1 MTTVRERSSVSYLLA
16 LPAALWM
23 LGALV
28 APILFIIWISLSTTR
43 SFSISSSLG
52 FKYYIKFFTSST
64 YMGLLWDTVLQ
75 TFLLM
80 AITMILGYCMAYFIV
95 TKVERPGRKLVIFLL
110 LIIPFWTSALI
121 RTIAWIPFLG
131 VTGVVNQTLLFL
143 GIIDEPIGV
152 FLFSRTGI
160 TLAQISFYTL
170 MATGPVVY
178 VLRTIPLS
186 IPQAA
191 QCLGAPPSRVF
202 WRIMLPLSFPGI
214 LIGQMLVFLNVLAD
228 FATASAIGG
237 NKYTYMGNMVV
248 NLYDSGQ
255 LPFASVVS
263 VVMMLTMILGVGV
276 LLRVVDIRRVGDL

>member
-1 MTTVRERSSVSYLLA
+1 MSTVRERSTVSYLLA
-16 LPAALWM
+16 LPAGLWM

-28 APILFIIWISLSTTR
+28 SPILFIVWVSLSTTR
-43 SFSISSSLG
+43 SFSLSTTLG
-52 FKYYIKFFTSST
+52 FKYYTKFLTSST
-64 YMGLLWDTVLQ
+64 YMGLLMDTVLQ

-80 AITMILGYCMAYFIV
+80 SITMILGYCMAYFIV
-95 TKVERPGRKLVIFLL
+95 TKVERPGRKLGIFLL

-131 VTGVVNQTLLFL
+131 ITGVVNQALLFL
-143 GIIDEPIGV
+143 GIIDDPIGV
-152 FLFSRTGI
+152 FLFSRTAI

-191 QCLGAPPSRVF
+191 MCLRAPPSQVF

-214 LIGQMLVFLNVLAD
+214 LIGQMLVFLNVMAD

-255 LPFASVVS
+255 LPFASVVA
-263 VVMMLTMILGVGV
+263 VMMMLTMMLGVAV